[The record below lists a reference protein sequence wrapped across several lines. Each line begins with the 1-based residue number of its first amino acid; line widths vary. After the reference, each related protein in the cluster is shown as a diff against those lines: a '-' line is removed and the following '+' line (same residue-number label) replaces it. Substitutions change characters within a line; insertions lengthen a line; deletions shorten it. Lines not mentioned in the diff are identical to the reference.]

1 MTGMTSHRI
10 LITGAAGFIGSS
22 IARELARQGFHTRGM
37 DNLSTGS
44 LANLSGL
51 EDYVDFTK
59 ADLLDEKALLQL
71 CDGVD
76 VVFHEAAI
84 PSVPRSVRDPL
95 TSHRSNV
102 DGTLN
107 LLLAARQ
114 CGVRRVV
121 YAASSSA
128 YGDITDSAKQETMR
142 AAPISPYAVQ
152 KLCGEHYM
160 QSFHAVY
167 GLETVCLRY
176 FNVFGPQQAADSPY
190 SGVLAKFITEMLAG
204 RSPAIFGDGTQ
215 SRDFTFIDNVVE
227 ANLLAGR
234 ASAKAVSGKVY
245 NVACGNSA
253 SLLDVYGMLQ
263 RITGFPGSPRFQESR
278 IRDVRN
284 SLADIRAA
292 VRDLGY
298 RPTVK
303 LFDGLERTV
312 AWYRQQLPSQFHVPQ
327 QAPGASVHA

>member
-1 MTGMTSHRI
+1 MTSHRI

-22 IARELARQGFHTRGM
+22 IARELAKQGIHTRGM

-51 EDYVDFTK
+51 EDYVEFTE
-59 ADLLDEKALLQL
+59 ADLLDERSLLRL

-84 PSVPRSVRDPL
+84 PSVPKSVRDPL

-107 LLLAARQ
+107 LLLAARR
-114 CGVRRVV
+114 CGVKRVV

-128 YGDITDSAKQETMR
+128 YGDVTGSAKQETMR

-167 GLETVCLRY
+167 GLETICLRY
-176 FNVFGPQQAADSPY
+176 FNVFGPHQAANSPY

-204 RSPAIFGDGTQ
+204 RSPSIFGDGTQ

-234 ASAKAVSGKVY
+234 APANAVSGKVY

-253 SLLDVYGMLQ
+253 SLLDVYAMLQ
-263 RITGFPGSPRFQESR
+263 RITGFQGAPRFLEAR
-278 IRDVRN
+278 VGDVRD

-292 VRDLGY
+292 AQDLGY
-298 RPTVK
+298 RPSVK

-312 AWYRQQLPSQFHVPQ
+312 EWYRQQISAEILVPQ
-327 QAPGASVHA
+327 VIPGVAIHA